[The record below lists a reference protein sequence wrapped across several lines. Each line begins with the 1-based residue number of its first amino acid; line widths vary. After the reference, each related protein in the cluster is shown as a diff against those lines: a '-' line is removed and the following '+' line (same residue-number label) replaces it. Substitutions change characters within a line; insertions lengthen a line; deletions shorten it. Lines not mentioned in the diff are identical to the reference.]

1 MVFNFYF
8 NKDGQPQE
16 QNAKPLKTEE
26 METIMKKME
35 IHFADWH
42 DFYQFYM
49 KNAKPPNKQT
59 EKIQDFFNDL
69 REDFVKIIRLYNETI
84 HYFADIQEIDTTD
97 TDFENQ
103 VINQMKT
110 MMESSK
116 KKDKTD
122 SNLNMYG

>member
-16 QNAKPLKTEE
+16 ENAEPLKTDE
-26 METIMKKME
+26 MEAIMKKME

-69 REDFVKIIRLYNETI
+69 REDFVKILQLYNETI
-84 HYFADIQEIDTTD
+84 HHFADIREVDTQD
-97 TDFENQ
+97 TEFENQ
-103 VINQMKT
+103 VINQMKS
-110 MMESSK
+110 MMESPK
-116 KKDKTD
+116 KKDDTD

>member
-16 QNAKPLKTEE
+16 ENVEPLKTDE
-26 METIMKKME
+26 MEAIMKKME

-42 DFYQFYM
+42 DFYEFYM

-69 REDFVKIIRLYNETI
+69 REDFVKILQLYNETI
-84 HYFADIQEIDTTD
+84 RHFADIREVDTQD
-97 TDFENQ
+97 TELENQ
-103 VINQMKT
+103 VINQMKS
-110 MMESSK
+110 MMESPK
-116 KKDKTD
+116 KKDDTD